1 MSSISEY
8 RKKPIKDHD
17 IPARKK
23 YIDELKKASGD
34 KMKKGVKVLVNL
46 RGKNIEATILEDLKP
61 SNTSVKINLDGKEM
75 RKDLATIYGVEGEE
89 SAPKVVGG
97 VPEGGVMA
105 QKIKEK
111 LEQKKKAAAQKEKD
125 DSVKLV
131 ADIVRKQRLKNQ
143 LLKNKKPAGGKVSKS
158 EFDKARADLK
168 KKISSKPKT
177 STIATQTGPA
187 RPPRGTTTPSGT
199 GSGSAPKPLPRDAPA
214 RPPRGRTNPPAN
226 RSKPTPLPRDAPVK
240 KLPASYFGP
249 KVGSRPPKKM
259 SAQHKAK
266 ISAGVKKY
274 HQGCIKKGAPVK
286 ELKSEITKLKGM
298 LAKK

>member
-187 RPPRGTTTPSGT
+187 RPPRGTTTST

-286 ELKSEITKLKGM
+286 ELKSEINKLKGM

>member
-46 RGKNIEATILEDLKP
+46 RGKNIEATVLEDLKP

-143 LLKNKKPAGGKVSKS
+143 LLKNKKSAGGKVSKS

-240 KLPASYFGP
+240 KASAP
-249 KVGSRPPKKM
+249 KPKRKM
-259 SAQHKAK
+259 TAQQKAK

-286 ELKSEITKLKGM
+286 ELKSEINKLKGM